1 MEALEQLEACVDD
14 MLARQDKLKRENLRL
29 QTEISSLAQEKAV
42 LEEKNH
48 SLHAMLAQQ
57 DKLRA
62 EALQRIESL
71 LRKIQDHD
79 SVG

>member
-1 MEALEQLEACVDD
+1 MEMLERLETCVDD
-14 MLARQDKLKRENLRL
+14 LLTRQEILKRENSRL
-29 QTEISSLAQEKAV
+29 QSELSSLTQENAA

-48 SLHAMLAQQ
+48 SLHEMLAQHE
-57 DKLRA
+57 KLRA
-62 EALQRIESL
+62 EARERIESL